1 MGTISLVRVAS
12 SVGLRQDKD
21 TNLLAL
27 VAQDDVWL
35 VGVLSGVENI
45 SIQDL
50 SLEELVLGD
59 DLVLNACI
67 GEAFG
72 KSLNHALLE
81 GVKASLGFL
90 IPKLFVEVNSLNGRD
105 ETILG
110 QL

>member
-1 MGTISLVRVAS
+1 
-12 SVGLRQDKD
+12 VGLRQDKD

-35 VGVLSGVENI
+35 VGVLSGVEDI

-67 GEAFG
+67 GETFG
-72 KSLNHALLE
+72 KSLDHALLK

-90 IPKLFVEVNSLNGRD
+90 IPKLFVEVNSFNGRD